1 MKYLK
6 QFESY
11 NNWILA
17 GYEEDIH
24 TIESILDDHLDEFA
38 GAFDYFVRNGSY
50 SNIVITI
57 QYSPKHVDC
66 PIVRCFQNTSL
77 TSTTSTIDNLNE
89 IDLFKRIYS
98 LTDYKVW
105 DSYFSRNYCVELLLK
120 KQNEIS

>member
-6 QFESY
+6 QFESV
-11 NNWILA
+11 
-17 GYEEDIH
+17 GYEEDIR

-38 GAFDYFVRNGSY
+38 GAFTYSVRSGSY
-50 SNIVITI
+50 SKIVIAI
-57 QYSPKHVDC
+57 QYSPKHVAC
-66 PIVRCFQNTSL
+66 PIVNTLLLKTVRSA
-77 TSTTSTIDNLNE
+77 IDNLNE

-105 DSYFSRNYCVELLLK
+105 DSYFSRNHCVELLLK